1 MVGKKTPRGSG
12 APGRMVVLFSVFP
25 LARYLFPLA
34 RYLAGGLATHAVG
47 FVNDIDSNL
56 FERRHVLTCM
66 VCAEEEFARRHFYPD
81 VRLRA
86 ARITAVSGGQ

>member
-1 MVGKKTPRGSG
+1 MVGEKTPQGSG
-12 APGRMVVLFSVFP
+12 APGRVVVLFSV
-25 LARYLFPLA
+25 FPLA

-81 VRLRA
+81 VGLRA
-86 ARITAVSGGQ
+86 ARIAAVSGGQ